1 MKPAPEIL
9 DVLLPKVRA
18 EIFRL
23 LFTTPTKQLYV
34 RELMGRSG
42 LALRTV
48 QDELAKLSALKLVTS
63 WSNGYHRFY
72 RANRDHPLFSHV
84 LSIVR
89 ASARL
94 PRVRKLPQPR
104 PGRRPSR
111 A

>member
-9 DVLLPKVRA
+9 DVLFPKVRA
-18 EIFRL
+18 EILRL

-34 RELMGRSG
+34 RELMGQSG

-48 QDELAKLSALKLVTS
+48 QDELAKLSASNLVTS

-72 RANRDHPLFSHV
+72 RANRDHPLFLHV
-84 LSIVR
+84 LAIVR

-94 PRVRKLPQPR
+94 PRVKTVPQPR
-104 PGRRPSR
+104 PGRRRFR